1 MNRTLLITALF
12 LGFSVAVFS
21 QTGMIKYVDYG
32 TKTGVYVD
40 DTKADDR
47 DIQFTIEND
56 NVKVVA
62 GEYIYIATA
71 GISKVIVVKTSG
83 EYVGRIDES
92 EDRDT
97 NPPVR

>member
-47 DIQFTIEND
+47 DIQFTFGSLDLRPARLNL
-56 NVKVVA
+56 N
-62 GEYIYIATA
+62 IYTA
-71 GISKVIVVKTSG
+71 R
-83 EYVGRIDES
+83 YR
-92 EDRDT
+92 DRLFSYS
-97 NPPVR
+97 